1 MSISQ
6 EINKTTDQKKKLH
19 LKKIMELL
27 KEKARVQIIPN
38 KNFFLKK
45 ENFIPEPKTKHKI

>member
-1 MSISQ
+1 
-6 EINKTTDQKKKLH
+6 
-19 LKKIMELL
+19 MELL

-38 KNFFLKK
+38 KNLFLKE